1 MFVCFLVVNS
11 ASLISPTVSAM
22 MPFFKNYCNSKPC
35 FNIRRTGFS
44 IINFRDGTWVV
55 QHVYSSRGT
64 TLPSLW
70 GKYVAIMFGITLNL
84 QSYVEKIDFFFILS
98 LFRNKLYCFI
108 NWNPFYL
115 AQESLNI
122 CPISYWIYS

>member
-1 MFVCFLVVNS
+1 MFVCFLVGNS

-44 IINFRDGTWVV
+44 IIINFRDGTWVV
-55 QHVYSSRGT
+55 QRVYSSRGT

-98 LFRNKLYCFI
+98 LI
-108 NWNPFYL
+108 
-115 AQESLNI
+115 QEQVILFH
-122 CPISYWIYS
+122 